1 MPYFVLSCTDREG
14 TLEKRLATRP
24 QHIERL
30 QKLDDEGRLIAA
42 GAHPIDPNNPQAGFL
57 GSTIIVEFDS
67 REALDVWIEEEPFL
81 KEGIYASID
90 VKPFNKAFPKG

>member
-57 GSTIIVEFDS
+57 AARLLLNLIAVKHWMCG
-67 REALDVWIEEEPFL
+67 L
-81 KEGIYASID
+81 K
-90 VKPFNKAFPKG
+90 KNHF

>member
-1 MPYFVLSCTDREG
+1 MPYFVLTCTDREG

-42 GAHPIDPNNPQAGFL
+42 GAHPKDPNDPKAGFF
-57 GSTIIVEFDS
+57 GSTMIVEFES
-67 REALDVWIEEEPFL
+67 REALDAWIQEEPFL
-81 KEGIYASID
+81 KEGIYSDIE
-90 VKPFNKAFPKG
+90 VRPFNKAFPKG

>member
-42 GAHPIDPNNPQAGFL
+42 GAHPIDPNK
-57 GSTIIVEFDS
+57 STGWFSGQHD
-67 REALDVWIEEEPFL
+67 
-81 KEGIYASID
+81 YC
-90 VKPFNKAFPKG
+90 